1 MKDKF
6 GIVGSNL
13 DDFELPTSRNTM
25 FSSLSMRKKTN
36 LVIVLL
42 RDIH

>member
-6 GIVGSNL
+6 GMVGTEVLS
-13 DDFELPTSRNTM
+13 FSLPNSRGENVAINA
-25 FSSLSMRKKTN
+25 FRNRKN
-36 LVIVLL
+36 VIIVLL

>member
-6 GIVGSNL
+6 GMVGSKL

-25 FSSLSMRKKTN
+25 FSSLTMRTKAN

>member
-6 GIVGSNL
+6 GIVGTPL
-13 DDFELPTSRNTM
+13 EDFELPTSRSAT
-25 FSSLSMRKKTN
+25 FSSVNMRSTSN